1 MDEDGDVEMKPV
13 TVCKKAGRKHTVK
26 KKTVKKAVSKKETT
40 APEPDKS
47 KVLTIKEVKILLS
60 KTDDTRNKTE
70 MENKDEIKLVLQ
82 IEDVED
88 GEEGIKKTDKPKF
101 KCVQKAR

>member
-1 MDEDGDVEMKPV
+1 MEQPPEEDNSSIQILDEDDDVDMKPV
-13 TVCKKAGRKHTVK
+13 TVCKKPGRKCTVK

-47 KVLTIKEVKILLS
+47 KVFTTKEVKILLS

-70 MENKDEIKLVLQ
+70 IENKDDIKVTLQ
-82 IEDVED
+82 IEDC
-88 GEEGIKKTDKPKF
+88 EEVIEKI
-101 KCVQKAR
+101 